1 MKVIQQF
8 IEYFEA
14 KNHILVASSSLLPKS
29 DSSVLFTTAGM
40 QQFKSYY
47 LGTPSP
53 YGNRVVSVQ
62 KCLRVDDF
70 DEVGDETHNTFF
82 EMLGNFSFNYPKGE
96 GSYFKAEAIRFGYE
110 LIAEQLG
117 MQIDYVTIFAGDEKS
132 PKDTESLAIWQDLAR
147 EKGIDLEIKELGRE
161 DNFWGPTGAEGP
173 CGPTTEIFV
182 NGVEV
187 WNIVFNQYYS
197 KIGGI
202 LETLP
207 QQGVDTGGGLERILA
222 QLENVS
228 SVYETSIFTSIMTDL
243 RSKFKSQKESVYRI
257 LFDHIRASTFLLAEG
272 VVPSNKEHGYI
283 LRRLLRKVMSLTNS
297 YDRSLELI
305 FDTVGS
311 IIDVYKDRYP
321 DLETSHDSIKTLI
334 QDEYAL
340 FQDALSRGMK
350 MANKLL
356 KKKRVPHMSG
366 EDAFLLASTYGL
378 SPEVLKLQGLSFDEQ
393 DFEDYKS
400 EHQAISRAGA
410 TKKFGG
416 HGLILDNGEL
426 KAANEAE
433 LAIVTRLHS
442 ATHLLN
448 KALREVLE
456 ASVEQRGSDIT
467 AERTRFD
474 FSFDRK
480 LTPEE
485 IQAVEDK
492 VNSYIQQGLDVT
504 ITNMSLAQA
513 KQSGALY
520 LANRN
525 YPEMVD
531 VYSFG
536 SVSKELCGGPHI
548 KNTKEIGQ
556 FKIKKEE
563 AVASGVRRIRG
574 III

>member
-8 IEYFEA
+8 VGYFESQG
-14 KNHILVASSSLLPKS
+14 HIQVDSSALLPKG
-29 DSSVLFTTAGM
+29 DTSVLFTTAGM

-62 KCLRVDDF
+62 KCLRVDDI

-82 EMLGNFSFNYPKGE
+82 EMLGNFSFNYPQGE
-96 GSYFKAEAIRFGYE
+96 GSYFKTEAIRFGYE

-117 MQIDYVTIFAGDEKS
+117 MQIDYVTVFAGDEKS
-132 PKDTESLAIWQDLAR
+132 PRDTETLAIWQDLAR
-147 EKGIDLEIKELGRE
+147 EKGIELDIRELGRE

-182 NGVEV
+182 NDVEV

-197 KIGGI
+197 KIDGE
-202 LETLP
+202 LEILP
-207 QQGVDTGGGLERILA
+207 QQGVDTGGGLERIMT
-222 QLENVS
+222 QLEGVS
-228 SVYETSIFTSIMTDL
+228 SVYDTSIFAVVMSDL
-243 RSKFKSQKESVYRI
+243 KVSFQGQEESVYRV

-272 VVPSNKEHGYI
+272 VVPSNKEQGYV

-297 YDRSLELI
+297 YDRALELI
-305 FDTVGS
+305 FDTVDS
-311 IIDVYKDRYP
+311 IIEVYKDRYI
-321 DLETSHDSIKTLI
+321 DLVVAKDSIKSLI

-350 MANKLL
+350 MANKIL

-366 EDAFLLASTYGL
+366 EEAFLLASTYGL

-393 DFEDYKS
+393 DFENYKT
-400 EHQAISRAGA
+400 EHQAVSRAGA

-426 KAANEAE
+426 KAANEEE
-433 LAIVTRLHS
+433 LAVVTRLHS

-448 KALREVLE
+448 QALREVLGPE
-456 ASVEQRGSDIT
+456 VEQRGSDIT

-485 IQAVEDK
+485 IKEVEDR
-492 VNSYIQQGLDVT
+492 VNTYIEQGAEVV
-504 ITNMSLAQA
+504 ITNMPLEES
-513 KQSGALY
+513 KKSGALY

-525 YPEMVD
+525 YPEFVD

-536 SVSKELCGGPHI
+536 DISKELCGGPHI

-563 AVASGVRRIRG
+563 AVARGVRRIRG

>member
-8 IEYFEA
+8 VEYFESQG
-14 KNHILVASSSLLPKS
+14 HIQVDSSSLLPKG
-29 DSSVLFTTAGM
+29 DASVLFTTAGM

-47 LGTPSP
+47 LGTPSS
-53 YGNRVVSVQ
+53 YGNRVISVQ
-62 KCLRVDDF
+62 KCLRVDDI

-82 EMLGNFSFNYPKGE
+82 EMLGNFSFNYPEGE

-110 LIAEQLG
+110 LIAETLG
-117 MQIDYVTIFAGDEKS
+117 MKIDYVTIFAGDEKS

-147 EKGIDLEIKELGRE
+147 EKGIKLEIRELGRE

-182 NGVEV
+182 NDVEV

-197 KIGGI
+197 EIGGK
-202 LETLP
+202 LKDLP
-207 QQGVDTGGGLERILA
+207 QQGVDTGGGLERIMT
-222 QLENVS
+222 QLEGVA
-228 SVYETSIFTSIMTDL
+228 SVYDTSIFAPIMSDL
-243 RSKFKSQKESVYRI
+243 RDRFQGQKEAVYRV
-257 LFDHIRASTFLLAEG
+257 LLDHIRASTFLLAEG
-272 VVPSNKEHGYI
+272 VVPSNKEQGYI

-297 YDRSLELI
+297 YDKSLELI
-305 FDTVGS
+305 FETVGS
-311 IIDVYKDRYP
+311 MIEIYKDRYI
-321 DLETSHDSIKTLI
+321 DLVVARDSIKTLI
-334 QDEYAL
+334 QGEYAL
-340 FQDALSRGMK
+340 FQDALSRGMRYADK
-350 MANKLL
+350 IL

-366 EDAFLLASTYGL
+366 EEAFLLASTYGL
-378 SPEVLKLQGLSFDEQ
+378 SPEILKLQGLSFDEN
-393 DFEDYKS
+393 DFEDYKA
-400 EHQAISRAGA
+400 EHQAVSRAGA

-426 KAANEAE
+426 KAANEEE
-433 LAIVTRLHS
+433 LAVVTRLHS

-448 KALREVLE
+448 HALREILGPE
-456 ASVEQRGSDIT
+456 VEQMGSDIT

-485 IQAVEDK
+485 ITAIENK
-492 VNSYIQQGLDVT
+492 VNSYIQAGAEVV
-504 ITNMSLAQA
+504 ITNMSLEKA
-513 KQSGALY
+513 KKSGALY

-525 YPEMVD
+525 YPEFVD
-531 VYSFG
+531 VYAFG
-536 SVSKELCGGPHI
+536 DISKELCGGPHI
-548 KNTKEIGQ
+548 HNTKEIGR

-563 AVASGVRRIRG
+563 SVASGVRRIRG

>member
-14 KNHILVASSSLLPKS
+14 KKHILVASSSLLPKG

-53 YGNRVVSVQ
+53 YGNRVISVQ
-62 KCLRVDDF
+62 KCLRVDDI

-82 EMLGNFSFNYPKGE
+82 EMLGNFSFNYPQGE
-96 GSYFKAEAIRFGYE
+96 GSYFKSEAIRFGYE
-110 LIAEQLG
+110 LIAETLG
-117 MQIDYVTIFAGDEKS
+117 MKIDYVTIFAGDDKS
-132 PKDTESLAIWQDLAR
+132 PKDTESLAIWQALAL
-147 EKGIDLEIKELGRE
+147 EKGIELEIRELGRE

-182 NGVEV
+182 NDVEV

-197 KIGGI
+197 EIGGK
-202 LETLP
+202 LRDLP
-207 QQGVDTGGGLERILA
+207 QQGVDTGGGLERIMT
-222 QLENVS
+222 QLEGVN
-228 SVYETSIFTSIMTDL
+228 SVYDTSVFAPIMADL
-243 RSKFKSQKESVYRI
+243 RAEFVGQDESVYRI
-257 LFDHIRASTFLLAEG
+257 LFDHIRAMTFLLAEG
-272 VVPSNKEHGYI
+272 VVPSNKEQGYV
-283 LRRLLRKVMSLTNS
+283 LRRLLRKVLSLTSS
-297 YDRSLELI
+297 YDRPLELI
-305 FDTVGS
+305 FST
-311 IIDVYKDRYP
+311 IDEMIEIYKGRYI
-321 DLETSHDSIKTLI
+321 DLVVARDSIKTLI

-350 MANKLL
+350 YADKIL
-356 KKKRVPHMSG
+356 KKKRIPHMSG
-366 EDAFLLASTYGL
+366 EEAFLLASTYGL
-378 SPEVLKLQGLSFDEQ
+378 SPEILKLQGLSFDEQ
-393 DFEDYKS
+393 DFENYKS

-426 KAANEAE
+426 KATNEEE

-448 KALREVLE
+448 QALREVLGPE
-456 ASVEQRGSDIT
+456 VEQRGSDIT

-485 IQAVEDK
+485 IQMVEDK
-492 VNSYIQQGLDVT
+492 VNNYIQAGAEVV
-504 ITNMSLAQA
+504 ITNMSLEEA
-513 KQSGALY
+513 KKSGALY

-525 YPEMVD
+525 YPQKVD

-536 SVSKELCGGPHI
+536 NISKELCGGPHI
-548 KNTKEIGQ
+548 KNTSDIGK

-563 AVASGVRRIRG
+563 AVARGVRRIRG

>member
-1 MKVIQQF
+1 MKIIQQF
-8 IEYFEA
+8 VEYFESKA
-14 KNHILVASSSLLPKS
+14 HNLVSSSSLLPKG
-29 DSSVLFTTAGM
+29 DNSVLFTTAGM

-53 YGNRVVSVQ
+53 YGNRVISVQ

-96 GSYFKAEAIRFGYE
+96 GSYFKVEAIRLGYE

-117 MQIDYVTIFAGDEKS
+117 MKIDYVTIFAGDEKS
-132 PKDTESLAIWQDLAR
+132 PKDTETLAIWQDLAR
-147 EKGIDLEIKELGRE
+147 EKGVKLEIRELGRE

-182 NGVEV
+182 NDVEV

-197 KIGGI
+197 KIGGA
-202 LETLP
+202 LEILP

-222 QLENVS
+222 QLEGVN
-228 SVYETSIFTSIMTDL
+228 SVYETSTFTPIMSDL
-243 RSKFKSQKESVYRI
+243 RSKFTSQKEAVYRI
-257 LFDHIRASTFLLAEG
+257 LLDHIRASVFLLAEG
-272 VVPSNKEHGYI
+272 VVPSNKEQGYV

-297 YDRSLELI
+297 YDRALELI
-305 FDTVGS
+305 FDTVDS
-311 IIDVYKDRYP
+311 IIEIYKDRYP
-321 DLETSHDSIKTLI
+321 DLETAQDSVKSLI

-350 MANKLL
+350 MANKIL

-378 SPEVLKLQGLSFDEQ
+378 SPETLKLQGLSFDEH
-393 DFEDYKS
+393 DFENYKS

-426 KAANEAE
+426 KAANEEE

-448 KALREVLE
+448 KALREVLGE
-456 ASVEQRGSDIT
+456 SVEQRGSDIT

-485 IQAVEDK
+485 TQAVENK
-492 VNSYIQQGLDVT
+492 VNSYIQQGLEVN
-504 ITNMSLAQA
+504 ISNMPLSEA

-520 LANRN
+520 LVNRN
-525 YPEMVD
+525 YPELVD

-536 SVSKELCGGPHI
+536 DVSKELCGGPHI

>member
-14 KNHILVASSSLLPKS
+14 NEHILVASSSLLPKG

-47 LGTPSP
+47 LETPSP
-53 YGNRVVSVQ
+53 YGNRVISVQ
-62 KCLRVDDF
+62 KCLRVDDI

-82 EMLGNFSFNYPKGE
+82 EMLGNFSFNYPQGE
-96 GSYFKAEAIRFGYE
+96 GSYFKSEAIRLGYE
-110 LIAEQLG
+110 LIAETLG
-117 MQIDYVTIFAGDEKS
+117 MKIDYVTIFAGDDKS
-132 PKDTESLAIWQDLAR
+132 PKDTESLAIWQDLAL
-147 EKGIDLEIKELGRE
+147 EKGIELEIRELGRE

-182 NGVEV
+182 NDVEV

-197 KIGGI
+197 EIGGK
-202 LETLP
+202 LKDLP
-207 QQGVDTGGGLERILA
+207 QQGVDTGGGLERIMA
-222 QLENVS
+222 QLEGVS
-228 SVYETSIFTSIMTDL
+228 SVYDSSTFAPIMADL
-243 RSKFKSQKESVYRI
+243 RAEFVGQEEPMYRI
-257 LFDHIRASTFLLAEG
+257 LFDHIRATTFLLAEG
-272 VVPSNKEHGYI
+272 VVPSNKEQGYV
-283 LRRLLRKVMSLTNS
+283 LRRLLRKVLSLTSS
-297 YDRSLELI
+297 YDKPLELI
-305 FDTVGS
+305 FST
-311 IIDVYKDRYP
+311 IDEMIEIYKERYI
-321 DLETSHDSIKTLI
+321 DLVVARDSIKMLI

-350 MANKLL
+350 YADKIL
-356 KKKRVPHMSG
+356 KKKRIPHMSG
-366 EDAFLLASTYGL
+366 EEAFLLASTYGL
-378 SPEVLKLQGLSFDEQ
+378 SPEILKLQGLSFDEQ
-393 DFEDYKS
+393 DFENYKS

-410 TKKFGG
+410 NKKFGG

-426 KAANEAE
+426 KAANEEE

-448 KALREVLE
+448 QALREVLGTG
-456 ASVEQRGSDIT
+456 VEQRGSDIT

-485 IQAVEDK
+485 IKAVEDK
-492 VNSYIQQGLDVT
+492 VNTYIRSGVEVV
-504 ITNMSLAQA
+504 ITNMSLEEA
-513 KQSGALY
+513 KKSGALY

-525 YPEMVD
+525 YPQKVD

-536 SVSKELCGGPHI
+536 NISKELCGGPHI
-548 KNTKEIGQ
+548 KNTSEIGQ

>member
-1 MKVIQQF
+1 MKIIQQF
-8 IEYFEA
+8 VEYFEA
-14 KNHILVASSSLLPKS
+14 KAHTLVPSSSLLPKG
-29 DSSVLFTTAGM
+29 DNSVLFTTAGM

-53 YGNRVVSVQ
+53 YGNRVISVQ

-96 GSYFKAEAIRFGYE
+96 GSYFKVEAIRLGYE
-110 LIAEQLG
+110 FIAEQLG
-117 MQIDYVTIFAGDEKS
+117 MKIDYVTIFAGDEKS
-132 PKDTESLAIWQDLAR
+132 PKDTETLAIWQDLAR
-147 EKGIDLEIKELGRE
+147 EKGVKLEIRELGRK

-182 NGVEV
+182 NDVEV

-197 KIGGI
+197 KIGGA
-202 LETLP
+202 LEILP

-222 QLENVS
+222 QLEEVN
-228 SVYETSIFTSIMTDL
+228 SVYETSTFTPIMSDL
-243 RSKFKSQKESVYRI
+243 RSKFTSQKEAVYRI
-257 LFDHIRASTFLLAEG
+257 LLDHIRASVFLLAEG
-272 VVPSNKEHGYI
+272 VVPSNKEQGYI

-297 YDRSLELI
+297 YDRALELI
-305 FDTVGS
+305 FDTVNS
-311 IIDVYKDRYP
+311 IIEIYKDRYP
-321 DLETSHDSIKTLI
+321 DLETAQDSVKSLI

-350 MANKLL
+350 MANKIL

-378 SPEVLKLQGLSFDEQ
+378 SPEILKLQGLSFDEH
-393 DFEDYKS
+393 DFENYKS

-410 TKKFGG
+410 AKKFGG

-426 KAANEAE
+426 KAANEEE

-448 KALREVLE
+448 KALREVLGE
-456 ASVEQRGSDIT
+456 SVEQRGSDIT

-485 IQAVEDK
+485 IEAVENK
-492 VNSYIQQGLDVT
+492 VNSYIQQGLEVN
-504 ITNMSLAQA
+504 ISNMPLSEA

-520 LANRN
+520 LTNRN
-525 YPEMVD
+525 YPKVVD

-536 SVSKELCGGPHI
+536 DVSKELCGGPHI

>member
-8 IEYFEA
+8 VEYFESQG
-14 KNHILVASSSLLPKS
+14 HIQVDSSSLLPKG
-29 DSSVLFTTAGM
+29 DTSVLFTTAGM

-62 KCLRVDDF
+62 KCLRVDDI

-82 EMLGNFSFNYPKGE
+82 EMLGNFSFNYPEGE

-132 PKDTESLAIWQDLAR
+132 PRDTETLAIWKDLAR
-147 EKGIDLEIKELGRE
+147 EKGIELEIRELGRK

-182 NGVEV
+182 NDVEV

-197 KIGGI
+197 KISGELKI
-202 LETLP
+202 LP
-207 QQGVDTGGGLERILA
+207 QQGVDTGGGLERIMT
-222 QLENVS
+222 QLEVVA
-228 SVYETSIFTSIMTDL
+228 SVYDTNIFAPIMSDL
-243 RSKFKSQKESVYRI
+243 RDSFQGQKESVYRV
-257 LFDHIRASTFLLAEG
+257 LLDHIRAGTFLLAEG
-272 VVPSNKEHGYI
+272 VVPSNKEQGYV

-297 YDRSLELI
+297 YDRPLELI
-305 FDTVGS
+305 FETVDS
-311 IIDVYKDRYP
+311 IIEMYKDRYIN
-321 DLETSHDSIKTLI
+321 LVVARDSIKTLI
-334 QDEYAL
+334 QGEYAL
-340 FQDALSRGMK
+340 FQDALSRGMRYADK
-350 MANKLL
+350 IL

-366 EDAFLLASTYGL
+366 EEAFILASTYGL
-378 SPEVLKLQGLSFDEQ
+378 SPEVLKLQGLSFDER
-393 DFEDYKS
+393 DFENYKS
-400 EHQAISRAGA
+400 EHQAVSRAGA
-410 TKKFGG
+410 SKKFGG

-426 KAANEAE
+426 KAANKEE

-448 KALREVLE
+448 QALREVLGPE
-456 ASVEQRGSDIT
+456 VEQRGSDIT

-480 LTPEE
+480 LTPDE
-485 IQAVEDK
+485 IKAVEDK
-492 VNSYIQQGLDVT
+492 VNAYIKQAAEVV
-504 ITNMSLAQA
+504 ITNMSLEEA

-525 YPEMVD
+525 YPESVD
-531 VYSFG
+531 VYAFG
-536 SVSKELCGGPHI
+536 DISKELCGGPHI
-548 KNTKEIGQ
+548 KNTKDIGQ

>member
-8 IEYFEA
+8 TDYF
-14 KNHILVASSSLLPKS
+14 KSKSHTLVASSSLLPKG
-29 DSSVLFTTAGM
+29 DTSVLFTTAGM

-62 KCLRVDDF
+62 KCLRVDDI

-82 EMLGNFSFNYPKGE
+82 EMLGNFSFNYPQGE
-96 GSYFKAEAIRFGYE
+96 GSYFKSEAIRFGYE
-110 LIAEQLG
+110 FIAETLE
-117 MQIDYVTIFAGDEKS
+117 MQIDYVTVFAGDDRS
-132 PKDTESLAIWQDLAR
+132 PKDTETLAIWQDLAK
-147 EKGIDLEIKELGRE
+147 EKGAQLVIKELGRE

-197 KIGGI
+197 GI
-202 LETLP
+202 DGKLNDLP
-207 QQGVDTGGGLERILA
+207 QQGVDTGGGLERIVT
-222 QLENVS
+222 QLEGVS
-228 SVYETSIFTSIMTDL
+228 SVYDSSIFSSIMADL
-243 RSKFKSQKESVYRI
+243 RAEFVGQDESVYRI
-257 LFDHIRASTFLLAEG
+257 LVDHIRAVTFLLSEG
-272 VVPSNKEHGYI
+272 VVPSNKEQGYV
-283 LRRLLRKVMSLTNS
+283 LRRLLRKVLSLTS
-297 YDRSLELI
+297 LYDRPLELVFRTI
-305 FDTVGS
+305 DS
-311 IIDVYKDRYP
+311 IIDIYGDRYS
-321 DLETSHDSIKTLI
+321 DLSLARDNIKALI
-334 QDEYAL
+334 QDEYAM

-350 MANKLL
+350 YADKIL

-366 EDAFLLASTYGL
+366 EEAFLLASTYGL
-378 SPEVLKLQGLSFDEQ
+378 SPEVLKLQGLSFDEK
-393 DFEDYKS
+393 DFENYKS

-426 KAANEAE
+426 KAANEEE
-433 LAIVTRLHS
+433 LEIVTRLHS

-448 KALREVLE
+448 QALREVLGSE
-456 ASVEQRGSDIT
+456 VEQRGSDIT

-474 FSFDRK
+474 FSFERK

-485 IQAVEDK
+485 VKAVEDK
-492 VNSYIQQGLDVT
+492 VNSYIQAGVEVV
-504 ITNMSLAQA
+504 ITNMSLEDA

-525 YPEMVD
+525 YPARVD

-536 SVSKELCGGPHI
+536 NISKELCGGPHV
-548 KNTKEIGQ
+548 KNTKDIGQ

-563 AVASGVRRIRG
+563 AVARGVRRIRG

>member
-8 IEYFEA
+8 VEYFESQG
-14 KNHILVASSSLLPKS
+14 HIQVDSSSLLPKG
-29 DSSVLFTTAGM
+29 DTSVLFTTAGM

-62 KCLRVDDF
+62 KCLRVDDI

-82 EMLGNFSFNYPKGE
+82 EMLGNFSFNYPQGE
-96 GSYFKAEAIRFGYE
+96 GSYFKTEAIRFGYE

-117 MQIDYVTIFAGDEKS
+117 MQIDYVTIFAGDDKS
-132 PKDTESLAIWQDLAR
+132 PRDTETLAIWQDLAQ
-147 EKGIDLEIKELGRE
+147 EKGIDLEIRELGRE

-182 NGVEV
+182 NNVEV

-197 KIGGI
+197 KIGGA
-202 LETLP
+202 LEILP
-207 QQGVDTGGGLERILA
+207 QQGVDTGGGLERIMT
-222 QLENVS
+222 QLEGVS
-228 SVYETSIFTSIMTDL
+228 SVYDTNIFAAVMSDL
-243 RSKFKSQKESVYRI
+243 KVSFQGQEESVYRV

-272 VVPSNKEHGYI
+272 VVPSNKEQGYV

-305 FDTVGS
+305 FDTVDS
-311 IIDVYKDRYP
+311 IIEVYKDRYI
-321 DLETSHDSIKTLI
+321 DLVVAKDSIKSLI

-350 MANKLL
+350 MANKIL

-366 EDAFLLASTYGL
+366 EEAFLLASTYGL

-393 DFEDYKS
+393 DFENYKT
-400 EHQAISRAGA
+400 EHQAVSRAGA

-426 KAANEAE
+426 KAANEEE
-433 LAIVTRLHS
+433 LAVVTRLHS

-448 KALREVLE
+448 QALREVLGQE
-456 ASVEQRGSDIT
+456 VEQRGSDIT

-485 IQAVEDK
+485 IKEVEDM
-492 VNSYIQQGLDVT
+492 VNTYIERGAEVV
-504 ITNMSLAQA
+504 ITNMPLEEA
-513 KQSGALY
+513 KKSGALY
-520 LANRN
+520 LSNRN
-525 YPEMVD
+525 YPEFVD

-536 SVSKELCGGPHI
+536 DISKELCGGPHI

-563 AVASGVRRIRG
+563 AVARGVRRIRG

>member
-8 IEYFEA
+8 VGYFESQG
-14 KNHILVASSSLLPKS
+14 HIQVDSSALLPKG
-29 DSSVLFTTAGM
+29 DTSVLFTTAGM

-62 KCLRVDDF
+62 KCLRVDDI

-82 EMLGNFSFNYPKGE
+82 EMLGNFSFNYPQGE
-96 GSYFKAEAIRFGYE
+96 GSYFKTEAIRFGYE

-132 PKDTESLAIWQDLAR
+132 PKDTETLAIWQDLAR
-147 EKGIDLEIKELGRE
+147 EKGIDLEIRELGRE

-182 NGVEV
+182 NDVEV

-197 KIGGI
+197 KIDGE
-202 LETLP
+202 LEILP
-207 QQGVDTGGGLERILA
+207 QQGVDTGGGLERIMT
-222 QLENVS
+222 QLEGVS
-228 SVYETSIFTSIMTDL
+228 SVYDTSIFAVVMSDL
-243 RSKFKSQKESVYRI
+243 KVSFQGQEESVYRV

-272 VVPSNKEHGYI
+272 VVPSNKEQGYV

-297 YDRSLELI
+297 YDRALELI
-305 FDTVGS
+305 FDTVDS
-311 IIDVYKDRYP
+311 IIEVYKDRYI
-321 DLETSHDSIKTLI
+321 DLVVAKDSIKSLI

-350 MANKLL
+350 MANKIL

-366 EDAFLLASTYGL
+366 EEAFLLASTYGL

-393 DFEDYKS
+393 DFENYKT
-400 EHQAISRAGA
+400 EHQAVSRAGA

-426 KAANEAE
+426 KAANEEE
-433 LAIVTRLHS
+433 LAVVTRLHS

-448 KALREVLE
+448 QALREVLGPE
-456 ASVEQRGSDIT
+456 VEQRGSDIT

-485 IQAVEDK
+485 IKEVEDR
-492 VNSYIQQGLDVT
+492 VNTYIEQGAEVV
-504 ITNMSLAQA
+504 ITNMPLEES
-513 KQSGALY
+513 KKSGALY
-520 LANRN
+520 LVNRN
-525 YPEMVD
+525 YPEFVD

-536 SVSKELCGGPHI
+536 DISKELCGGPHI

-563 AVASGVRRIRG
+563 AVARGVRRIRG

>member
-8 IEYFEA
+8 VEYFESQC
-14 KNHILVASSSLLPKS
+14 HIQVNSSSLLPKG
-29 DSSVLFTTAGM
+29 DTSVLFTTAGM

-53 YGNRVVSVQ
+53 YGNRVMSVQ
-62 KCLRVDDF
+62 KCLRVDDI

-82 EMLGNFSFNYPKGE
+82 EMLGNFSFNYPEGE

-132 PKDTESLAIWQDLAR
+132 PRDTETLVIWQDLAR
-147 EKGIDLEIKELGRE
+147 EKGIELEIRELGRE
-161 DNFWGPTGAEGP
+161 DNFWGPTGSEGP

-182 NGVEV
+182 NNVEV

-197 KIGGI
+197 KIGGG
-202 LETLP
+202 LEILP
-207 QQGVDTGGGLERILA
+207 QQGVDTGGGLERIMT
-222 QLENVS
+222 QLEGVN
-228 SVYETSIFTSIMTDL
+228 SVYDTNVFASIMSDL
-243 RSKFKSQKESVYRI
+243 RDSFQGQKESVYRV
-257 LFDHIRASTFLLAEG
+257 LLDHIRASTFLLAEG
-272 VVPSNKEHGYI
+272 VVPSNKEQGYV

-297 YDRSLELI
+297 YDRALELI
-305 FDTVGS
+305 FETVDS
-311 IIDVYKDRYP
+311 IIEIYKDRYI
-321 DLETSHDSIKTLI
+321 DLVVARDSIKTLI
-334 QDEYAL
+334 QGEYAL
-340 FQDALSRGMK
+340 FQDALSRGMRYADK
-350 MANKLL
+350 IL

-366 EDAFLLASTYGL
+366 EEAFILASTYGL

-393 DFEDYKS
+393 DFESYKA
-400 EHQAISRAGA
+400 EHQAVSRAGA
-410 TKKFGG
+410 SKKFGG

-426 KAANEAE
+426 KAANEEE
-433 LAIVTRLHS
+433 LAVVTRLHS

-448 KALREVLE
+448 QALREVLGPE
-456 ASVEQRGSDIT
+456 VEQRGSDIT

-480 LTPEE
+480 LNPEE
-485 IQAVEDK
+485 IKLVEDK
-492 VNSYIQQGLDVT
+492 VNYYIKQAAEVV
-504 ITNMSLAQA
+504 ITNMPLAEA

-525 YPEMVD
+525 YPELVD
-531 VYSFG
+531 VYAFG
-536 SVSKELCGGPHI
+536 EISKELCGGPHI

>member
-14 KNHILVASSSLLPKS
+14 KEHILVASSSLLPKG

-53 YGNRVVSVQ
+53 FGNRVISVQ
-62 KCLRVDDF
+62 KCLRVDDI
-70 DEVGDETHNTFF
+70 DEVGDETHCTFF
-82 EMLGNFSFNYPKGE
+82 EMLGNFSFNYPQGE
-96 GSYFKAEAIRFGYE
+96 GSYFKSEAIRLGYE
-110 LIAEQLG
+110 LIAETLG
-117 MQIDYVTIFAGDEKS
+117 MKIDYVTVFAGDDKS
-132 PKDTESLAIWQDLAR
+132 PKDTESLAIWQDLAH
-147 EKGIDLEIKELGRE
+147 EKGIELEIRELGRE

-182 NGVEV
+182 NDVEV

-197 KIGGI
+197 EIGGK
-202 LETLP
+202 LKDLP
-207 QQGVDTGGGLERILA
+207 QQGVDTGGGLERIMT
-222 QLENVS
+222 QLEVVS
-228 SVYETSIFTSIMTDL
+228 SVYDSSTFAPIMADL
-243 RSKFKSQKESVYRI
+243 RDEFKGQEKSVYRI
-257 LFDHIRASTFLLAEG
+257 LFDHIRASTFLLADG
-272 VVPSNKEHGYI
+272 VVPSNKEQGYV
-283 LRRLLRKVMSLTNS
+283 LRRLLRKVLSLTSS
-297 YDRSLELI
+297 YDRPLELI
-305 FDTVGS
+305 FSTVDE
-311 IIDVYKDRYP
+311 IIKIYKERYI
-321 DLETSHDSIKTLI
+321 DLVVARDSIKMLI
-334 QDEYAL
+334 QDEYVL

-350 MANKLL
+350 YADKIL

-366 EDAFLLASTYGL
+366 EEAFLLASTYGL
-378 SPEVLKLQGLSFDEQ
+378 SPEILKLQGLSFDEQ
-393 DFEDYKS
+393 DFENYKS
-400 EHQAISRAGA
+400 KHQAISRAGA
-410 TKKFGG
+410 NKKFGG

-426 KAANEAE
+426 KAANEEE
-433 LAIVTRLHS
+433 LAIVTKLHS

-448 KALREVLE
+448 QALREVLGTG
-456 ASVEQRGSDIT
+456 VEQRGSDIT

-485 IQAVEDK
+485 IKLVEDK
-492 VNSYIQQGLDVT
+492 VNSYIQTGVEVV
-504 ITNMSLAQA
+504 ITNMSLEEA
-513 KQSGALY
+513 KKSGALY

-525 YPEMVD
+525 YPQKVD

-536 SVSKELCGGPHI
+536 NISKELCGGPHI
-548 KNTKEIGQ
+548 KNTREIGQ

>member
-8 IEYFEA
+8 TDYFRS
-14 KNHILVASSSLLPKS
+14 KSHTLVASSSLLPKG
-29 DSSVLFTTAGM
+29 DTSVLFTTAGM

-53 YGNRVVSVQ
+53 YGNRVISVQ
-62 KCLRVDDF
+62 KCLRVDDI

-82 EMLGNFSFNYPKGE
+82 EMLGNFSFNYPQGE
-96 GSYFKAEAIRFGYE
+96 SSYFKSEAIRFGYE
-110 LIAEQLG
+110 FIAEILG
-117 MQIDYVTIFAGDEKS
+117 MQIDYVTIFAGDNKS
-132 PKDTESLAIWQDLAR
+132 PKDTETLAIWQDLAKA
-147 EKGIDLEIKELGRE
+147 KGVQIVIKELGRE

-197 KIGGI
+197 SVDGK
-202 LETLP
+202 LNDLP
-207 QQGVDTGGGLERILA
+207 QQGVDTGGGLERILT
-222 QLENVS
+222 QLEGVS
-228 SVYETSIFTSIMTDL
+228 SVYDSSIFSSIMADL
-243 RSKFKSQKESVYRI
+243 RAEFVGQDEAVYRI
-257 LFDHIRASTFLLAEG
+257 LVDHIRAVTFLLSEG
-272 VVPSNKEHGYI
+272 VVPSNKEQGYV
-283 LRRLLRKVMSLTNS
+283 LRRLLRKVLSLTS
-297 YDRSLELI
+297 LYDRPLELVFRTI
-305 FDTVGS
+305 DS
-311 IIDVYKDRYP
+311 IIVIYGDRYS
-321 DLETSHDSIKTLI
+321 DLSLARDNIKALI
-334 QDEYAL
+334 QDEYAM

-350 MANKLL
+350 YADKIL

-366 EDAFLLASTYGL
+366 EEAFLLASTYGL

-393 DFEDYKS
+393 DFENYKS

-426 KAANEAE
+426 KAANEEE
-433 LAIVTRLHS
+433 LAIVTKLHS

-448 KALREVLE
+448 QALREVLGPE
-456 ASVEQRGSDIT
+456 VEQRGSDIT
-467 AERTRFD
+467 SERTRFD

-485 IQAVEDK
+485 IKSVEDK
-492 VNSYIQQGLDVT
+492 VNSYIQSGVDVV
-504 ITNMSLAQA
+504 ITNMELGEA
-513 KQSGALY
+513 KKSGALY

-525 YPEMVD
+525 YPAQVD
-531 VYSFG
+531 VYAFG
-536 SVSKELCGGPHI
+536 NISKELCGGPHV
-548 KNTKEIGQ
+548 KNTKDIGQ

-563 AVASGVRRIRG
+563 AVARGVRRIRG
-574 III
+574 IIT

>member
-8 IEYFEA
+8 VEYFESQG
-14 KNHILVASSSLLPKS
+14 HIQVDSSSLLPKG
-29 DSSVLFTTAGM
+29 DTSVLFTTAGM

-62 KCLRVDDF
+62 KCLRVDDI

-82 EMLGNFSFNYPKGE
+82 EMLGNFSFNYPEGE

-132 PKDTESLAIWQDLAR
+132 PKDTETLAIWQDLAR
-147 EKGIDLEIKELGRE
+147 EKGIELKIRELGRE

-182 NGVEV
+182 NDVEV

-197 KIGGI
+197 KIGGG
-202 LETLP
+202 LEILP
-207 QQGVDTGGGLERILA
+207 QQGVDTGGGLERIMA
-222 QLENVS
+222 QLEGVA
-228 SVYETSIFTSIMTDL
+228 SVYDTSVLAPIMSDL
-243 RSKFKSQKESVYRI
+243 RDSFQGQKESVYRV
-257 LFDHIRASTFLLAEG
+257 LLDHIRASTFLLSEG
-272 VVPSNKEHGYI
+272 VVPSNKEQGYV

-321 DLETSHDSIKTLI
+321 DLETSQDSVKTLI

-366 EDAFLLASTYGL
+366 EEAFILASTYGL

-393 DFEDYKS
+393 DFENYKA
-400 EHQAISRAGA
+400 EHQAVSRAGA
-410 TKKFGG
+410 SKKFGG

-426 KAANEAE
+426 KAANEEE

-448 KALREVLE
+448 QALREVLGPE
-456 ASVEQRGSDIT
+456 VEQRGSDIT

-485 IQAVEDK
+485 IKLVEDK
-492 VNSYIQQGLDVT
+492 VNSYINQAAEVV
-504 ITNMSLAQA
+504 ITNMPLEEA

-525 YPEMVD
+525 YPEFVD
-531 VYSFG
+531 VYAFG
-536 SVSKELCGGPHI
+536 DISKELCGGPHI

>member
-8 IEYFEA
+8 VGYFESQG
-14 KNHILVASSSLLPKS
+14 HIQVDSSSLLPKG
-29 DSSVLFTTAGM
+29 DTSVLFTTAGM

-62 KCLRVDDF
+62 KCLRVDDI

-82 EMLGNFSFNYPKGE
+82 EMLGNFSFNYPQGE
-96 GSYFKAEAIRFGYE
+96 GSYFKTEAIRFGYE

-117 MQIDYVTIFAGDEKS
+117 MQIDYVTIFAGDDKS
-132 PKDTESLAIWQDLAR
+132 PRDTETLAIWQDLAQ
-147 EKGIDLEIKELGRE
+147 EKGIDLEIRELGRE

-182 NGVEV
+182 NNVEV

-197 KIGGI
+197 KIGGA
-202 LETLP
+202 LEILP
-207 QQGVDTGGGLERILA
+207 QQGVDTGGGLERIMT
-222 QLENVS
+222 QLEGVS
-228 SVYETSIFTSIMTDL
+228 SVYDTSVFSPIMSDL
-243 RSKFKSQKESVYRI
+243 RDKFQGQKESVYRV

-272 VVPSNKEHGYI
+272 VVPSNKEQGYV

-305 FDTVGS
+305 FDTVDS
-311 IIDVYKDRYP
+311 IIEVYKDRYI
-321 DLETSHDSIKTLI
+321 DLVVAKDSIKSLI

-350 MANKLL
+350 MANKIL

-366 EDAFLLASTYGL
+366 EEAFLLASTYGL

-393 DFEDYKS
+393 DFENYKT
-400 EHQAISRAGA
+400 EHQAVSRAGA

-426 KAANEAE
+426 KAANEEE
-433 LAIVTRLHS
+433 LAVVTRLHS

-448 KALREVLE
+448 QALREVLGQE
-456 ASVEQRGSDIT
+456 VEQRGSDIT

-485 IQAVEDK
+485 IKEVEDM
-492 VNSYIQQGLDVT
+492 VNTYIERGAEVV
-504 ITNMSLAQA
+504 ITNMPLEEA
-513 KQSGALY
+513 KKSGALY
-520 LANRN
+520 LSNRN
-525 YPEMVD
+525 YPEFVD

-536 SVSKELCGGPHI
+536 DISKELCGGPHI

-563 AVASGVRRIRG
+563 AVARGVRRIRG

>member
-1 MKVIQQF
+1 MEVIQKF
-8 IEYFEA
+8 IEYFKS
-14 KNHILVASSSLLPKS
+14 KNHILVDSSSLLPKG

-53 YGNRVVSVQ
+53 YGNRVISVQ
-62 KCLRVDDF
+62 KCLRVDDI
-70 DEVGDETHNTFF
+70 DEVGDSTHNTFF
-82 EMLGNFSFNYPKGE
+82 EMLGNFSFNYPSGE
-96 GSYFKAEAIRFGYE
+96 GSYFKYEAIRLGYE
-110 LIAEQLG
+110 FIAEELN
-117 MQIDYVTIFAGDEKS
+117 MKIDYVTIFAGDDKS
-132 PKDTESLAIWQDLAR
+132 PRDTESLAIWQDLAR
-147 EKGIDLEIKELGRE
+147 EKGVEFEIRELGRK

-182 NGVEV
+182 NDVEV

-197 KIGGI
+197 AISGELKD
-202 LETLP
+202 LP
-207 QQGVDTGGGLERILA
+207 QQGVDTGGGLERIMT
-222 QLENVS
+222 QLEGVD
-228 SVYETSIFTSIMTDL
+228 SVYDTRIFAPIMSDL
-243 RSKFKSQKESVYRI
+243 KSKFIEQEESVYRI
-257 LFDHIRASTFLLAEG
+257 LFDHIRATTFLLAEG
-272 VVPSNKEHGYI
+272 VVPSNKEQGYV
-283 LRRLLRKVMSLTNS
+283 LRRLLRKVLSLTSS
-297 YDRSLELI
+297 YDRPLELV
-305 FDTVGS
+305 FSTVDS
-311 IIDVYKDRYP
+311 VIEIYQERYA
-321 DLETSHDSIKTLI
+321 DLNVSSDSIKALI

-350 MANKLL
+350 YADKIL
-356 KKKRVPHMSG
+356 KKKRIPNMSG
-366 EDAFLLASTYGL
+366 EEAFLLASTYGL
-378 SPEVLKLQGLSFDEQ
+378 SPEILKLQGLSFNEQ
-393 DFEDYKS
+393 DFENYKA

-426 KAANEAE
+426 KAANEEE

-448 KALREVLE
+448 QALREVLGPE
-456 ASVEQRGSDIT
+456 VEQKGSDIT

-492 VNSYIQQGLDVT
+492 VNSYIQDGLEVI
-504 ITNMSLAQA
+504 ITNMELEEA
-513 KQSGALY
+513 KKSGALY
-520 LANRN
+520 LSNRN
-525 YPEMVD
+525 YPQQVD

-536 SVSKELCGGPHI
+536 NISKEICGGPHI

-563 AVASGVRRIRG
+563 SVARGIRRIRG